1 MNDISSRIRPAPS
14 HVGHR
19 PPTVLNEKRDA
30 VYPRIF
36 DSGSEAKNFLIWS
49 NIPRYVAGVE
59 RGVLPIGDWSTSM
72 TERKPAAL
80 RSSVKKGA
88 AWTPSVRNS
97 RAVGLG
103 WRPLMAHAAEGP
115 SRSRKS
121 VDLPAALGPA
131 AMVSLP

>member
-72 TERKPAAL
+72 TERKPSAL

-88 AWTPSVRNS
+88 ASPAR
-97 RAVGLG
+97 RADR
-103 WRPLMAHAAEGP
+103 RPPGP
-115 SRSRKS
+115 GF
-121 VDLPAALGPA
+121 AAL
-131 AMVSLP
+131 